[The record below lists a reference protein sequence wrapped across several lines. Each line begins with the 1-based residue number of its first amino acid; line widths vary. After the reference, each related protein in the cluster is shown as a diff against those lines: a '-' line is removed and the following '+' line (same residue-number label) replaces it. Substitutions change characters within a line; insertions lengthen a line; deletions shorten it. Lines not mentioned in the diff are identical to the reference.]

1 MAQDQAQN
9 QDSPAPRKKKNWSEH
24 PTLRF
29 LMVGFVLFGL
39 YWGYG
44 YMTGPSRITAR
55 LQARLSENPEEVNIT
70 VTTKF
75 PPEEF
80 HISIYQQLGSM
91 RGVQESTAA
100 LYTVTPGN
108 VRILSQYYWM
118 EKIDMIPK
126 GVDMILK

>member
-1 MAQDQAQN
+1 MAQDQE
-9 QDSPAPRKKKNWSEH
+9 SPTPRKKKNWSEH

-29 LMVGFVLFGL
+29 LMAALVLFGL

-44 YMTGPSRITAR
+44 YLSGPSRITDR
-55 LQARLSENPEEVNIT
+55 LQARLSENPAEVNIT

-80 HISIYQQLGSM
+80 HISIYQRLGSM
-91 RGVQESTAA
+91 RGVRESTAA
-100 LYTVTPGN
+100 LYTVTPGD

-118 EKIDMIPK
+118 DKIDLIPD
-126 GVDMILK
+126 GVDMTPK